1 MLLRLLKNSLI
12 RRPRTILLMLVS
24 LTLGSAVATSFLGIS
39 GDLARRMALELRS
52 YGANILVEPLAAEQG
67 GELNEADLPRIKSV
81 FWRYNIIGF
90 APYLFGTATLRS
102 GERQERGVVTGTW
115 FARPLAVEGEETV
128 QGVKVI
134 APWWSVQG
142 GWPEEATDAVAGAA
156 LARRLGLKVG
166 SEVDVAAGARSGRF
180 RVSGI
185 VTTGGYEEEQ
195 LFAPLQTVQTL
206 LAREGK
212 VSRVLVSALTV
223 PMDDFGR
230 RDPATMSKQE
240 YERWYC
246 TAYVTAVA
254 KNVEEVVTGSRARPI
269 WQIASAE
276 GPLLKKLN
284 LLILILTVIALAAAA
299 TAVSSSLMASM
310 AERGREIALMK
321 AIGADSRQIG
331 VIFLGEAVIIALLA
345 GVAGYFL
352 GDWLGGV
359 VSRTVFAGATPSP
372 RWLLPTALVS
382 SLVVALLGSILPLR
396 RAMGIEPVRLLR
408 G

>member
-1 MLLRLLKNSLI
+1 
-12 RRPRTILLMLVS
+12 MLVS
-24 LTLGSAVATSFLGIS
+24 LSLGSAVATSFLGIY
-39 GDLARRMALELRS
+39 GDLSRRMALELRS

-67 GELNEADLPRIKSV
+67 GELNEADLPRIKTV
-81 FWRYNIIGF
+81 FWRYNIVGF
-90 APYLFGTATLRS
+90 APYLFGAVNLQS
-102 GERQERGVVTGTW
+102 GARQEQGVITGTW
-115 FARPLAVEGEETV
+115 FARPLAVEGEESAP

-134 APWWSVQG
+134 APWWSVEG
-142 GWPEEATDAVAGAA
+142 GWPGQPAEAIAGAA

-166 SEVDVAAGARSGRF
+166 SEVTATSGERSLRL
-180 RVSGI
+180 RVCGI

-195 LFAPLQTVQTL
+195 IFAPLQTVQAFL
-206 LAREGK
+206 GREGK

-230 RDPATMSKQE
+230 RNPATMSKQE

-254 KNVEEVVTGSRARPI
+254 KNVEEAMAGSRARPI

-284 LLILILTVIALAAAA
+284 LLILLLTVLALAAAA

-321 AIGADSRQIG
+321 AIGADRRQIAA
-331 VIFLGEAVIIALLA
+331 IFLGETFLVALLA
-345 GVAGYFL
+345 GLAGYVL
-352 GDWLGGV
+352 GAWLGGV
-359 VSRTVFAGATPSP
+359 VSRTVFTEVAATP
-372 RWLLPTALVS
+372 RWLLPLALLS
-382 SLVVALLGSILPLR
+382 SLGVAFLGSLFPLR
-396 RAMGIEPVRLLR
+396 RAMAIEPVRLLR

>member
-1 MLLRLLKNSLI
+1 MALL
-12 RRPRTILLMLVS
+12 LVS
-24 LTLGSAVATSFLGIS
+24 LTLGSAVATSFLGIY

-67 GELNEADLPRIKSV
+67 GALNEADLPRIKTV

-90 APYLFGTATLRS
+90 APYLFGAATLENGS
-102 GERQERGVVTGTW
+102 RQERGVITGTW
-115 FARPLAVEGEETV
+115 FARSLPVEGEETT

-134 APWWSVQG
+134 APWWSVEG
-142 GWPEEATDAVAGAA
+142 GWPAEATDAIAGAA
-156 LARRLGLKVG
+156 LARRLGLRVG
-166 SEVDVAAGARSGRF
+166 GEVTVSDGGRSQRF
-180 RVSGI
+180 RVCGI

-195 LFAPLQTVQTL
+195 IFAPLQTVQAL
-206 LAREGK
+206 LGKEGK

-223 PMDDFGR
+223 PLDDFGR
-230 RDPATMSKQE
+230 RDPATMTKQE

-254 KNVEEVVTGSRARPI
+254 KNVEEVMTGSHAHPI

-276 GPLLKKLN
+276 GPLLRKLN
-284 LLILILTVIALAAAA
+284 LLILLLTTLALAAAA

-331 VIFLGEAVIIALLA
+331 VIFLGETFVVALLA
-345 GVAGYFL
+345 GLAGYFL

-359 VSRTVFAGATPSP
+359 VSRTVFAGVTPSP
-372 RWLLPTALVS
+372 RWLLPTALLS
-382 SLVVALLGSILPLR
+382 SLVVAFFGSLLPLR